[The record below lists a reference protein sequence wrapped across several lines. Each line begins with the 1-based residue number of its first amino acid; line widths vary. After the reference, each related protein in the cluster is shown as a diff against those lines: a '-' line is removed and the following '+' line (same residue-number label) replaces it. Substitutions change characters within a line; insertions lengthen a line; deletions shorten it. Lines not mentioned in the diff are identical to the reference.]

1 MNENG
6 NPAENEKDGN
16 PAASGDSLPD
26 GGLGHWSNP
35 DRTDMR
41 NIRRAQRQGWGVTPE
56 MLAKLPKIMN
66 SIAENEDAPVRDRV
80 AATKTIV
87 SMVGQ
92 DDAAAKGEPESTD
105 VNVMVVLPD
114 NGRDSARSDEG
125 AR

>member
-16 PAASGDSLPD
+16 PAASGDAVDS
-26 GGLGHWSNP
+26 GGQGERPAVS
-35 DRTDMR
+35 RSDMR
-41 NIRRAQRQGWGVTPE
+41 DIRRAVRQNWGVRPE
-56 MLAKLPKIMN
+56 MLEKLPQMMLE
-66 SIAENEDAPVRDRV
+66 IAGSPNASGRDRV

-114 NGRDSARSDEG
+114 NGRDSARSGD
-125 AR
+125 